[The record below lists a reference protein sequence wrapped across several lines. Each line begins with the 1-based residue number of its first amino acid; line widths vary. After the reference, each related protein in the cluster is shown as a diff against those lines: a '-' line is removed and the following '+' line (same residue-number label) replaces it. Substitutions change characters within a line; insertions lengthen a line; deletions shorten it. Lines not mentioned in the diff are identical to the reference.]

1 MSLMTETGVAV
12 SLDSLPRV
20 NLLPP
25 EIAESRRFRRIQI
38 GLGGAVLGAVGIVA
52 LLYVAASSSVSS
64 AQSDLDTATARHSSL
79 QAETAKYSQVTAIY
93 GRAAAAQAMLTQAMG
108 EEVRFS
114 QFMNDL
120 SLTVPESV
128 WLKNVTFTQTV
139 ATTTTTRAP
148 SAATAAG
155 ATLGTPGIGSV
166 SFTGVGFSHDDVA
179 VWLESL
185 AAQKGYAD
193 PYFTNSTE
201 ALLGTR
207 KTVNFT
213 STATLTSAAYSGR
226 YTKPAGG

>member
-1 MSLMTETGVAV
+1 MSLMTETGAAV

-25 EIAESRRFRRIQI
+25 EIAESRRFRRIQM

-52 LLYVAASSSVSS
+52 MLYVAASSSVSS
-64 AQSDLDTATARHSSL
+64 AQNSLDTATAQHSSL

-139 ATTTTTRAP
+139 ATTAPAPVTTTP
-148 SAATAAG
+148 LT
-155 ATLGTPGIGSV
+155 TPGIGAV
-166 SFTGVGFSHDDVA
+166 TFTGVGFSHDDVA

-185 AAQKGYAD
+185 ASQKGYAD

>member
-1 MSLMTETGVAV
+1 MSLMTETGAAV
-12 SLDSLPRV
+12 RLDSLPRV

-25 EIAESRRFRRIQI
+25 EIAESRRFRRIQM

-64 AQSDLDTATARHSSL
+64 AQSNVDSANARHTSL
-79 QAETAKYSQVTAIY
+79 QAETAKYGDVTAVY
-93 GRAAAAQAMLTQAMG
+93 ARAAAAQAMLTQAMG
-108 EEVRFS
+108 EEVRYS
-114 QFMNDL
+114 QFLNDL

-128 WLKNVTFTQTV
+128 WLKSVTFTQTAAGAPGAAA
-139 ATTTTTRAP
+139 ATTTVLAK
-148 SAATAAG
+148 
-155 ATLGTPGIGSV
+155 PGIGTV
-166 SFTGVGFSHDDVA
+166 SFTGVGFKHDDVA

-185 AAQKGYAD
+185 ASQKGYAD
-193 PYFTNSTE
+193 PYFSTSTE

>member
-1 MSLMTETGVAV
+1 MSLMTETGAAV

-25 EIAESRRFRRIQI
+25 EIAESRRMRRIQM
-38 GLGGAVLGAVGIVA
+38 GLGSAVIGAVGIVA

-64 AQSDLDTATARHSSL
+64 AQSSLDTATAQHTSL

-139 ATTTTTRAP
+139 AKAAPGPATTTPLT
-148 SAATAAG
+148 
-155 ATLGTPGIGSV
+155 TPGIGSV
-166 SFTGVGFSHDDVA
+166 TFTGVGFSHDDVA

-185 AAQKGYAD
+185 ASQKGYAD

>member
-1 MSLMTETGVAV
+1 MTETGAAI

-25 EIAESRRFRRIQI
+25 EIAESRRLRRIQL

-64 AQSDLDTATARHSSL
+64 AQSDLDAANAKNTALQSQTA
-79 QAETAKYSQVTAIY
+79 QYSAVTAVY
-93 GRAAAAQAMLTQAMG
+93 ARAAAAQAMLTQAMG
-108 EEVRFS
+108 EEVRYS
-114 QFMNDL
+114 QFLNDL
-120 SLTVPESV
+120 SLSVPDNV
-128 WLKNVTFTQTV
+128 WVKNVAFAQTPG
-139 ATTTTTRAP
+139 T
-148 SAATAAG
+148 SAAAPGAG
-155 ATLGTPGIGSV
+155 ATALTPAGIGTV
-166 SFTGVGFSHDDVA
+166 TFTGVGFKHDDVA

-185 AAQKGYAD
+185 SSQKGYAN
-193 PYFTNSTE
+193 PYFSSSTE

-213 STATLTSAAYSGR
+213 STVALTAAAYSGR